1 MEIIGKLA
9 NAPAPDTFWSGVG
22 QRQLSLY
29 QMNVHISMKF
39 ICEFK
44 LVPDQPAI
52 KSFKLTLRKSFSSLS
67 RGSL

>member
-9 NAPAPDTFWSGVG
+9 NAPAPAAFCSGVG

-29 QMNVHISMKF
+29 QMNVHISIKF

-44 LVPDQPAI
+44 LVPDHPAI
-52 KSFKLTLRKSFSSLS
+52 QSFKLTLRKSFSFLS
-67 RGSL
+67 RGRL